1 MSIYAENVF
10 GAIDIIVQERMKD
23 LKFDK
28 TIVCSIVENLGEGI
42 YTVSDGSSQ
51 FEAVSDIMSYA
62 VGFQVNV
69 LVPQGDF
76 NNQKTITGRYI
87 SKDGDVNSVRYMTP
101 FDNCLDVTGNIIVPQ
116 PDGKELLAN
125 GLDKEILCWEKD
137 LSLQD
142 TSGYEFIGL
151 SADFFA
157 ALSAFSPTAGNYG
170 LKMMLNAIEKNSDD
184 KSRDYTYFLDSSDM
198 YGNPYLFET
207 YFNQQKIFNI
217 EKFKKINSI
226 KIYFYQNSNFEY
238 EYEKDGVVIKEEV
251 PTTTGEDIWKVDILP
266 NLKVK
271 NFYLFF
277 GYALD
282 KIESDT
288 VILLTTD
295 SEKYN
300 HTEEVDSNKKDLY
313 VKWVRREGSYAYVM
327 EEDMLDPSIRIH
339 WYRYDKTFKED
350 PIAGDNWEEISQG
363 YSNLSFLDI
372 PLRIDKKMEEKF
384 KVIISR
390 GEIDE
395 ITTLEEEVG
404 LAERLETNEV
414 EFSSSVPIADPDGA
428 DLLTGLKIVY
438 VNDNYQGMYRIYGE
452 NKELKNRS
460 EHLIQRTLALSLEV
474 HKEPVEISEKDK
486 IVWKVP
492 KNATMIEHSETEETC
507 ELDRTSDLVYDIITK
522 TGEDPELHYTIKEI
536 YSETNVNN
544 TILCELTRDG
554 TGLTYK
560 TSTTMT
566 FGATGTAGT
575 DYTFVIEPVN
585 GNGIYTAE
593 SGETLT
599 FAAKLY
605 DYNDKPVDWSTETI
619 SWDWEIVG
627 TDKKPPLHAFDWVD
641 NKKIGAQ
648 ISLKP
653 NDVDGN
659 GKPVSGYNKHRYY
672 YNLLKATATV
682 TTAYEVKT
690 PKIDKDGNYIDI
702 NGDKI
707 EQDTET
713 GEIDLTNVDW
723 ETEIQSKQVSMSAYY
738 SIPVR
743 SHKDYYI
750 SGATSIFYNSSGV
763 EPVYEKSEYL
773 IFGVNGD
780 INPEWRVVYEESD
793 VAMSAYYPQIV
804 PQYEDVQRQKLK
816 GYFLSPKTMYIQD
829 VPNRLA
835 IECYYKNSKKEEVRL
850 WVQPLIIRQSKHGS
864 SLLNRWDGS
873 LTIDEKNG
881 TILSTM
887 VGAGKKE
894 ADNTFSGVLMGDVVS
909 TAGDNTLSKIGIYGF
924 NHGEQSYAFMND
936 GTAFIGKSN
945 RGRIIFD
952 GNNGIIA
959 SQGYFSTKDN
969 DRTIGMKLDLN
980 TGKFLSSNTG
990 GIVEIDPTDSKR
1002 VFRIKDKN
1010 ATTIML
1016 VGDTDYYL
1024 KSSNYDWKNTG
1035 TNFNLV
1041 NGNLNMAN
1049 TGGWVSITP
1058 GDKSSLFAVRG
1069 KDYVRYDSSIADNKI
1084 STTSSKFKD
1093 DTEEKISDTKK
1104 EILSIYYE
1112 SYAEDATQ
1120 KKLET
1125 DTTYYYKITEVVKT
1139 IETGKDDKIETKKP
1153 YYEVYEENLKLT
1165 RPVLYTMGTKTLMN
1179 VGNTDYY
1186 LRSFNF
1192 SNDNWSGMNINLNDG
1207 TLLARGKGGYINIV
1221 PHSNKNLFN
1230 ITYRNVDD
1238 NEVETKK
1245 TLMQVGGGS
1254 YYLQSANYTNTS
1266 GMKINLENGSI
1277 DAAGTDGKIK
1287 INPNSS
1293 SSIFTLE
1300 GKDSNGNF
1308 QTLMRVGNGSYY
1320 LQSANYSSS
1329 GKTGMNIN
1337 LQNGSIDAA
1346 NFKINS
1352 NGDASFTGNISAST
1366 ISGGSININNGVFK
1380 VESDGKLTASSAE
1393 ITGTINATGGTFS
1406 GNITASGTITGG
1418 TISGASISGG
1428 SISINGGEKFSVD
1441 SNGSLTAS
1449 YGSIG
1454 GASFITYQTN
1464 LQEWG
1469 SVYFG
1474 TSTLKEI
1481 FGGYADKNHSHSGYL
1496 TSIPAHSH
1504 SGTFTDSM
1512 GAIIRITV
1520 S

>member
-125 GLDKEILCWEKD
+125 GLDKEILCWEKK
-137 LSLQD
+137 LSDQD

-339 WYRYDKTFKED
+339 WYRYDKTFKGD

-363 YSNLSFLDI
+363 YSNLSFLNI
-372 PLRIDKKMEEKF
+372 PLRTDKKMEEKF

-395 ITTLEEEVG
+395 TTTLEEEVG

-414 EFSSSVPIADPDGA
+414 EFSSSVPIVDPDGA

-438 VNDNYQGMYRIYGE
+438 VNDNYQGMYQIYGE
-452 NKELKNRS
+452 SKELKNRS
-460 EHLIQRTLALSLEV
+460 EHLIQRTLALSLEI
-474 HKEPVEISEKDK
+474 HEIPEPISEKDK
-486 IVWKVP
+486 IVWRVP
-492 KNATMIEHSETEETC
+492 KTATMITHSETKETC
-507 ELDRTSDLVYDIITK
+507 ELDESNPNYDIIIK
-522 TGEDPELHYTIKEI
+522 TGEDPELHYTINEI
-536 YSETNVNN
+536 YSETNTNN
-544 TILCELTRDG
+544 TIQCELTRDG

-593 SGETLT
+593 SGENLT

-619 SWDWEIVG
+619 SWDWEIIG
-627 TDKKPPLHAFDWVD
+627 TEKNPPLHAFDWVD

-682 TTAYEVKT
+682 TTTYEVKT
-690 PKIDKDGNYIDI
+690 PKIDKDGNYIDVDG
-702 NGDKI
+702 NKI
-707 EQDTET
+707 EQDAET

-723 ETEIQSKQVSMSAYY
+723 TIETQSKQVFMSAYY
-738 SIPVR
+738 SIPIR

-763 EPVYEKSEYL
+763 EPVYEKSNYL
-773 IFGVNGD
+773 IFGLSGD
-780 INPEWRVVYEESD
+780 INPEWKIVYETSD
-793 VAMSAYYPQIV
+793 AAMSAYYPQIV
-804 PQYEDVQRQKLK
+804 PVKDATGKTIQGYKLA
-816 GYFLSPKTMYIQD
+816 PKLMYIQD

-835 IECYYKNSKKEEVRL
+835 IMCYYKNSNNKEVRL
-850 WVQPLIIRQSKHGS
+850 WVQPLIIRQAKHGS

-894 ADNTFSGVLMGDVVS
+894 SDNTFSGVLMGDVES
-909 TAGDNTLSKIGIYGF
+909 GAGDNTLSQIGIYGF
-924 NHGEQSYAFMND
+924 NHGEQSYAFKND
-936 GTAFIGKSN
+936 GTAFIGKSG
-945 RGRIIFD
+945 RGRIMFD

-959 SQGYFSTKDN
+959 SQGYYATEN
-969 DRTIGMKLDLN
+969 DKRIIGMKLDLN
-980 TGKFLSSNTG
+980 SGKLISSNTG
-990 GIVEIDPTDSKR
+990 GIVEIDPTNSAR
-1002 VFRIKDKN
+1002 IFRIRDKDD
-1010 ATTIML
+1010 TTIMV
-1016 VGDTDYYL
+1016 VGDTNYYL
-1024 KSSNYDWKNTG
+1024 RSSNYDYKNMG

-1049 TGGWVSITP
+1049 TGGWISITP
-1058 GDKSSLFAVRG
+1058 SDKDALFTVRG
-1069 KDYVRYDSSIADNKI
+1069 KDYGRYDTSIDDSKI
-1084 STTSSKFKD
+1084 SSKTTKLKD
-1093 DTEEKISDTKK
+1093 DVETKESDAKTK
-1104 EILSIYYE
+1104 ILSTYYE
-1112 SYAEDATQ
+1112 TYTSDVTQ
-1120 KKLET
+1120 KELKEGT
-1125 DTTYYYKITEVVKT
+1125 SYYYKVTEVTTT
-1139 IETGKDDKIETKKP
+1139 IETGQENKISEAKP
-1153 YYEVYEENLKLT
+1153 YYEPYDKTLNLV
-1165 RPVLYTMGTKTLMN
+1165 RPVLYTMVTKVLLN
-1179 VGNTDYY
+1179 VGNENYY
-1186 LRSFNF
+1186 LRS
-1192 SNDNWSGMNINLNDG
+1192 SNYSSNTEGMRINLNNG
-1207 TLLARGKGGYINIV
+1207 TLN
-1221 PHSNKNLFN
+1221 
-1230 ITYRNVDD
+1230 
-1238 NEVETKK
+1238 
-1245 TLMQVGGGS
+1245 
-1254 YYLQSANYTNTS
+1254 
-1266 GMKINLENGSI
+1266 
-1277 DAAGTDGKIK
+1277 AAGTDGSIE

-1293 SSIFTLE
+1293 SSIFTLK
-1300 GKDSNGNF
+1300 GKDENNKLK
-1308 QTLMRVGNGSYY
+1308 TLMQAGGGSYY
-1320 LQSANYSSS
+1320 LQSADYGS
-1329 GKTGMNIN
+1329 GDSTGLRID
-1337 LQNGSIDAA
+1337 LQNGNIKSKLFSLNNDGTITATGGTIGSCKIGDTYISSS
-1346 NFKINS
+1346 NGSSWKINS
-1352 NGDASFTGNISAST
+1352 NGSASF
-1366 ISGGSININNGVFK
+1366 
-1380 VESDGKLTASSAE
+1380 SD
-1393 ITGTINATGGTFS
+1393 I
-1406 GNITASGTITGG
+1406 TITGG
-1418 TISGASISGG
+1418 SLKIG
-1428 SISINGGEKFSVD
+1428 NNFSVD
-1441 SNGSLTAS
+1441 TGGNLIATSAKLNSVNIQGGTITINNTTLKAHTNAATLFCEGRLHVDTAITCPDITAS
-1449 YGSIG
+1449 RDFSAGAGGS
-1454 GASFITYQTN
+1454 ASFN
-1464 LQEWG
+1464 G
-1469 SVYFG
+1469 NVYLPQRAG
-1474 TSTLKEI
+1474 RQVYVGNSTTTL
-1481 FGGYADKNHSHSGYL
+1481 YAFVEQVIKDKGCL
-1496 TSIPAHSH
+1496 TSIPDHKHSVSLGVSGSMGNYSV
-1504 SGTFTDSM
+1504 SGTT
-1512 GAIIRITV
+1512 GNPI
-1520 S
+1520 